1 MIRDEHYRAKQLH
14 RARGVDDLERTVS
27 GVCREIDACVE
38 RQGIARVLELGC
50 GYGTALLE
58 LRARYGSRVELHG
71 LNRFRDDGNAEILL
85 RSATERGLAADV
97 ALPQMAY
104 GDVAEGLPFA
114 DDTFDLVYS
123 QVAWLYFGN
132 KLGVIREVIRV
143 LRPDGLAKI
152 DADEVQPGLPTEYAR
167 LFEIWQDGTLL
178 PFGDYLSRH
187 GMAFAPAPMG
197 EYLRFGKVKRFGN
210 DLMPVYEL
218 DLSRI
223 YDHWDGIKCVYVCSV
238 DSTTPSAISASISAS
253 S

>member
-14 RARGVDDLERTVS
+14 RARGIDDLERTVD

-58 LRARYGSRVELHG
+58 LRAQYGSRVELHG

-85 RSATERGLAADV
+85 RSATERGLTADV

-114 DDTFDLVYS
+114 GDTFDLVYS

-152 DADEVQPGLPTEYAR
+152 DADEVRPGLPSEYAR

-178 PFGDYLSRH
+178 PFGDYLRWH

-197 EYLRFGKVKRFGN
+197 EYLRFGKVRRFGCE
-210 DLMPVYEL
+210 LTPVFEI
-218 DLSRI
+218 DLSRLHA
-223 YDHWDGIKCVYVCSV
+223 HWDGIKCVYVLQKSV
-238 DSTTPSAISASISAS
+238 SEV
-253 S
+253 